1 VRITEYRS
9 HKFLVLGQVKTP
21 GVQRM
26 RGDFTLLEA
35 LSSAGGITPDAY
47 LGGAYVVREGKILL
61 VNFYELIEKGNTEE
75 NVPLLPGDVIYIPDN
90 RDQRLFVLGEVNK
103 QSAIPV
109 QEEMT
114 LLQAIAEVG
123 GFTRDANKKSILIL
137 RGNLSEPEIMNIDA
151 TRMDVTA
158 NIPLKR
164 GDIIYVASSAF
175 ADVEG
180 IAVRISHILQ
190 PLLQVA
196 RGIVLWDTAGD
207 VLEGQKVTK
216 QVTIPLVE

>member
-1 VRITEYRS
+1 
-9 HKFLVLGQVKTP
+9 LVLGQVKTP

-196 RGIVLWDTAGD
+196 RGIILWDTAGD